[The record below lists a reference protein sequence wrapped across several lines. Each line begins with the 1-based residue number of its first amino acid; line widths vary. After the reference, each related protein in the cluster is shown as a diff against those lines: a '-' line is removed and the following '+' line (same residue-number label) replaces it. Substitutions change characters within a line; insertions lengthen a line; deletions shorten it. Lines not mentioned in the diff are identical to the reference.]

1 MKITVKITKDVLK
14 RSMMCG
20 TMSNLGAVGKNCA
33 IALAVID
40 IFPDAIVGPQKIY
53 PFGDYV
59 NGDGNKID
67 LPWEAISFIF
77 YFDDLKKTPEAR
89 LALPEFSFEI
99 EVPHSVIEKIGI
111 GEAYRV
117 LSESKTLELVHP

>member
-20 TMSNLGAVGKNCA
+20 VANQYKGDSCGVAV
-33 IALAVID
+33 AVRD
-40 IFPDAIVGPQKIY
+40 IFPCAHIGISLIY
-53 PFGDYV
+53 PFTSGGRGDERYIIHLPV
-59 NGDGNKID
+59 VAVDFIKSFDSLGD
-67 LPWEAISFIF
+67 
-77 YFDDLKKTPEAR
+77 TPEER
-89 LALPEFSFEI
+89 LNLPEFSFEI